1 MQVDARTFKKAKND
15 VEVNMGILNTHLQ
28 TRTYMVGERLTI
40 ADIALASALVEPFRR
55 VFDPEA
61 RAKFPHVTRWFTT
74 LINQDFW
81 KKVQGDVKFCE
92 KSETPAAPEKKQKQK
107 QKGGQKQ
114 QQQKQQ
120 QQAKKPDQLS
130 EEELAAR
137 KEA

>member
-81 KKVQGDVKFCE
+81 KKTQGDVKFCE

-107 QKGGQKQ
+107 H
-114 QQQKQQ
+114 
-120 QQAKKPDQLS
+120 QAKKADPADDAVKALH
-130 EEELAAR
+130 AR
-137 KEA
+137 ERKAKGYMEDT